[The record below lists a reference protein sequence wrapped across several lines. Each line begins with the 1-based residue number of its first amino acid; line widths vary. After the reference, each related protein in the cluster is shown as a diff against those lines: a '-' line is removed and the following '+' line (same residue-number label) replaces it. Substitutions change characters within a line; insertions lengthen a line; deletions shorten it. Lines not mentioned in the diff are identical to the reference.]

1 MAVSI
6 AYSHY
11 SFYKCLPDIYQLMCL
26 QTKSPLRMLHH
37 AIHRFGRIAARARLK
52 KEMPGGQLL
61 INSNILPFIH
71 HLHFIHTRN
80 FQLYPLLGR
89 AGHPIYIIR
98 QRTGTVCF
106 NADILSRL
114 VQTSTNSRSIQREG
128 SPPVSITVAAGYLL
142 TSVTIS
148 SSDISMPSSCCVSQK
163 RHFRLQPE
171 KRIKTAGVP
180 VWYPSPCKL

>member
-1 MAVSI
+1 
-6 AYSHY
+6 
-11 SFYKCLPDIYQLMCL
+11 
-26 QTKSPLRMLHH
+26 
-37 AIHRFGRIAARARLK
+37 
-52 KEMPGGQLL
+52 MPGGQLL

-80 FQLYPLLGR
+80 FQLYPCLGE
-89 AGHPIYIIR
+89 
-98 QRTGTVCF
+98 QVTQS
-106 NADILSRL
+106 ILSGSRR
-114 VQTSTNSRSIQREG
+114 VPFVSMQTYFPAWCRQSTNSRSIQGG

-163 RHFRLQPE
+163 GHFRLQPE

-180 VWYPSPCKL
+180 VWYPSPANCRISH

>member
-1 MAVSI
+1 
-6 AYSHY
+6 
-11 SFYKCLPDIYQLMCL
+11 
-26 QTKSPLRMLHH
+26 MLHH
-37 AIHRFGRIAARARLK
+37 TIHRFDRIAARARLK

-61 INSNILPFIH
+61 INSNILPLIH

-80 FQLYPLLGR
+80 FQLCPLLGR

-98 QRTGTVCF
+98 QRTSTVCF

-114 VQTSTNSRSIQREG
+114 MQTIHKFTVNPKEG

-163 RHFRLQPE
+163 GHFRLQPE